1 MQRFGFLLV
10 LSILW
15 FAVLA
20 SAITVVTVRHEVRTQ
35 FIELQ
40 KLVKVRDGLVVEW
53 GQLQIEQSTFATH
66 GRIDRLAREK
76 LKLKQPLAEDIIIV
90 SSLK

>member
-1 MQRFGFLLV
+1 MQRFWLYVLLGA
-10 LSILW
+10 LW
-15 FAVLA
+15 FAVLV
-20 SAITVVTVRHEVRTQ
+20 SAIAVVTVRHEVRTR

-40 KLVKVRDGLVVEW
+40 KIVKARDALIVEW

-76 LKLKQPLAEDIIIV
+76 LKLKQPLADDIIIV
-90 SSLK
+90 SSQ

>member
-1 MQRFGFLLV
+1 MQRFWFLLMLTV
-10 LSILW
+10 LW

-20 SAITVVTVRHEVRTQ
+20 SAIAVVSIRHEVRTR

-40 KLVKVRDGLVVEW
+40 KLVKVRDGLIVEW

-76 LKLKQPLAEDIIIV
+76 LKLKQPLADDIIIV
-90 SSLK
+90 N

>member
-1 MQRFGFLLV
+1 MQRFWLLIL
-10 LSILW
+10 LSVLW

-20 SAITVVTVRHEVRTQ
+20 SAIAVVSVRHEVRTR
-35 FIELQ
+35 FIELH
-40 KLVKVRDGLVVEW
+40 KVVKIRDGLVVEW

-76 LKLKQPLAEDIIIV
+76 LKLKQPLADDIIIV
-90 SSLK
+90 SSQ

>member
-1 MQRFGFLLV
+1 MQRFWFLLMLGV
-10 LSILW
+10 LW
-15 FAVLA
+15 FAVLG
-20 SAITVVTVRHEVRTQ
+20 SAITVVTVRHEVRTR

-40 KLVKVRDGLVVEW
+40 KLVKVRDGLIVEW

-76 LKLKQPLAEDIIIV
+76 LKLKQPLAADIIIV
-90 SSLK
+90 SSQ

>member
-1 MQRFGFLLV
+1 MQRFWLLIL
-10 LSILW
+10 LSVLW

-20 SAITVVTVRHEVRTQ
+20 SAIAVVSVRHEVRTR

-40 KLVKVRDGLVVEW
+40 KVVKIRDGLVVEW

-76 LKLKQPLAEDIIIV
+76 LKLKQPLADDIIIV
-90 SSLK
+90 SSQ

>member
-1 MQRFGFLLV
+1 MQRFWLFVVCG
-10 LSILW
+10 ILW

-20 SAITVVTVRHEVRTQ
+20 SAIAVVSVRHEVRTR

-40 KLVKVRDGLVVEW
+40 KLVKVRDVLVVEW

-76 LKLKQPLAEDIIIV
+76 LKLKQPLADDIIIV
-90 SSLK
+90 NSQ